1 MIEHVL
7 AHNEQESHSGFL
19 GKLQAVFDRREEATK
34 EHLIKD
40 AFVNAFDDMVQ
51 NMEPENQ
58 DRIMVKIQRGLVTIG
73 GYMHEYGAR
82 LGDFVRNAVNAPMI
96 LGDENASF
104 PRNKV
109 YAEVLSV
116 AQSWGVHAKNTQ
128 KIATDTRNSYRDHFL
143 PTAATGALQGA
154 LALGTISAIEGSKY
168 GFVAAGFQGAL
179 IGAGA
184 GGVIGAATPWIMRIK
199 DKLMGPPVLYYSL
212 YNFFGRI
219 NISVKNSGFSYA

>member
-1 MIEHVL
+1 MTEQAHAHPEHE
-7 AHNEQESHSGFL
+7 AGAGFL
-19 GKLQAVFDRREEATK
+19 GKLTAVFDRREQDTK

-51 NMEPENQ
+51 NMEPEDQ
-58 DRIMVKIQRGLVTIG
+58 KTIMVKIQRGLVTIG

-82 LGDFVRNAVNAPMI
+82 LGDFVRNAVNAPM
-96 LGDENASF
+96 LAADESF
-104 PRNKV
+104 PRNKI
-109 YAEVLSV
+109 YAETLSV
-116 AQSWGVHAKNTQ
+116 AKQWGDHAKNTQ

-143 PTAATGALQGA
+143 PTTATGALQGA
-154 LALGTISAIEGSKY
+154 IALGTLSAIEGSKY

-219 NISVKNSGFSYA
+219 NISIKNTSFSYA